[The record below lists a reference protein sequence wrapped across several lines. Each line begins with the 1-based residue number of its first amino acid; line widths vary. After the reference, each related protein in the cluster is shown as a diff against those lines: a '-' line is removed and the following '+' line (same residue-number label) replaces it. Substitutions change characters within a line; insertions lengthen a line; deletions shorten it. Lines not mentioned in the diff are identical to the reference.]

1 MGVRLDAEKYLIFA
15 VERSLAP
22 GSESSAAAARDLRDA
37 LARPMSPGADRAVFL
52 ALRGAAEAWAACG
65 ANHEQRPQLKV
76 HLKFAL
82 DIARRAQSM
91 RVTYVAKGAPRPV
104 FEAGRAK

>member
-15 VERSLAP
+15 VERCLAP
-22 GSESSAAAARDLRDA
+22 ASEESDAASRDLRDA
-37 LARPMSPGADRAVFL
+37 LARPISPGADRAVFL

-65 ANHEQRPQLKV
+65 RNHPQRPQLRV

-82 DIARRAQSM
+82 DIARQAQSM

-104 FEAGRAK
+104 FEAGRGK

>member
-15 VERSLAP
+15 VERALAP
-22 GSESSAAAARDLRDA
+22 GSEESEAAARDLRDA
-37 LARPMSPGADRAVFL
+37 LSRPMSPGADRPVFL

-91 RVTYVAKGAPRPV
+91 RVTYVPRGAPRPV
-104 FEAGRAK
+104 FEGRAK